1 MIRKTDQQGSSAME
15 TLDLS
20 AVTRVAV
27 IGECMLELSSV
38 ESESSALK
46 KLSYGGDTLNTAVYL
61 AGSGQQVS
69 YFTALG
75 EDSQSQW
82 MIQQWQQAGIDC
94 DHVRQM
100 KGRVPGLYMIET
112 DAAGERRFLYWRDSS
127 PAREL
132 FDDRQQAKQ
141 LFHELENF
149 ELLYFSGVTLSLYK
163 DAALKDLL
171 NFLTGYRRQGGLVA
185 FDSNYRPQR
194 WPDRQRAETIY
205 QEYYQQVDLALP
217 TLEDDGALFNL
228 STPEALLEKLI
239 NLGVSEVVIKQGQK
253 GCLVI
258 ADPGM
263 VEAPLTVPAVKVDK
277 VVDTTGAG
285 DSFNGGY
292 LSARIKGESILEAAR
307 KGHRFASQ
315 VVQNRGAVVP
325 IDLG

>member
-1 MIRKTDQQGSSAME
+1 MDRQSSSAVG

-38 ESESSALK
+38 ERESSALK

-61 AGSGQQVS
+61 AGSGQRVS

-82 MIQQWQQAGIDC
+82 MIQQWRQAGIDC
-94 DHVRQM
+94 DHVRRV

-112 DAAGERRFLYWRDSS
+112 DTTGERRFLYWRDSS

-132 FDDRQQAKQ
+132 FDDRQQAAQ
-141 LFHELENF
+141 LFHELGKF
-149 ELLYFSGVTLSLYK
+149 ELLYFSGITLSLYK
-163 DAALKDLL
+163 DAALKHLL
-171 NFLTGYRRQGGLVA
+171 KFLTGYRRQGGLVA

-205 QEYYQQVDLALP
+205 QDFYQQVDLALP
-217 TLEDDGALFNL
+217 TLEDDVTLFNL
-228 STPEALLEKLI
+228 SSPEALLEKLT
-239 NLGVSEVVIKQGQK
+239 NLGVSEVVIKHGSK
-253 GCLVI
+253 GSLVI
-258 ADPGM
+258 AEPGRS
-263 VEAPLTVPAVKVDK
+263 EAPIAVPAVTIEK

-292 LSARIKGESILEAAR
+292 LSARINGESILEAAR
-307 KGHRFASQ
+307 KGHRFAAQ
-315 VVQNRGAVVP
+315 VIQYRGAVVP
-325 IDLG
+325 IDLS

>member
-1 MIRKTDQQGSSAME
+1 MVWWPLT
-15 TLDLS
+15 
-20 AVTRVAV
+20 V
-27 IGECMLELSSV
+27 IIDPSV
-38 ESESSALK
+38 
-46 KLSYGGDTLNTAVYL
+46 
-61 AGSGQQVS
+61 
-69 YFTALG
+69 
-75 EDSQSQW
+75 
-82 MIQQWQQAGIDC
+82 
-94 DHVRQM
+94 
-100 KGRVPGLYMIET
+100 
-112 DAAGERRFLYWRDSS
+112 
-127 PAREL
+127 
-132 FDDRQQAKQ
+132 
-141 LFHELENF
+141 
-149 ELLYFSGVTLSLYK
+149 
-163 DAALKDLL
+163 
-171 NFLTGYRRQGGLVA
+171 
-185 FDSNYRPQR
+185 
-194 WPDRQRAETIY
+194 DRQRAETIY

-315 VVQNRGAVVP
+315 VVRNRGAVVP
-325 IDLG
+325 IDLS